1 MQYHVSINQTK
12 ALEWGLNAQQAML
25 FAILHQVPTWADS
38 RDIDGV
44 VWFNISKGKVIEELP
59 LLTDKPDTV
68 YRLMK
73 QLCAAG
79 LICMTSCDNKTY
91 IRLTEKAKGWNR
103 VQGSEKNPTHRG
115 KGVGSEKNPTYGEN
129 SDQGRKK
136 IREGSEKSPTNHST
150 KISNPS
156 LSSGREAHE
165 PPGRTAPPP
174 NVFERAFQQADDGEP
189 AADELSVPRKTAMHL
204 DWEPEPETYAVACY
218 QRGLDPETSVFVS
231 AALIDFR
238 EHFAAQPGRTN
249 THADWTRRFV
259 RWVAENA
266 KRQQA
271 ALTATTGG
279 NAHANRR
286 SSTPKRRITAQE
298 ARAAHEGRA
307 PEPPGQ
313 TLDGEWTSANGW

>member
-1 MQYHVSINQTK
+1 MQYLVSINQTK

-25 FAILHQVPTWADS
+25 FAFLHQVPTWADS
-38 RDIDGV
+38 REIDGV
-44 VWFNISKGKVIEELP
+44 VWFNIGKGKVIEELP

-73 QLCAAG
+73 QLRTAG

-103 VQGSEKNPTHRG
+103 AQGSEKNPTS
-115 KGVGSEKNPTYGEN
+115 KVSAKGSEKNPTHGNKSEK
-129 SDQGRKK
+129 GRKK

-150 KISNPS
+150 KISNPP
-156 LSSGREAHE
+156 LSDAGE
-165 PPGRTAPPP
+165 PEP
-174 NVFERAFQQADDGEP
+174 NVFERAAQQADDGEP
-189 AADELSVPRKTAMHL
+189 AADDLSVPRKTAMHL
-204 DWEPEPETYAVACY
+204 DWEPEPEAYASACW
-218 QRGLDPETSVFVS
+218 QRGLVPDANVHD
-231 AALIDFR
+231 ALIDFR
-238 EHFAAQPGRTN
+238 EHFAAQPARTA

-271 ALTATTGG
+271 ALTATNGG

-298 ARAAHEGRA
+298 ARAAAEGRA

-313 TLDGEWTSANGW
+313 TLDGEWSSANGW